1 MNLNRKLIGLWVIC
15 LAVMLFLAA
24 CGGDEPAVT
33 PEGSGGGLSDVEK
46 LVADYDLEPLSAEDQ
61 KYVINMGYYDCDH
74 MTAACIGQDTGIFK
88 ALGLTVNLTGNG
100 NVPEAMSAG
109 KMDVAYAGWLTTLS
123 AAPQGT
129 PLFIAAQNHT
139 GGSEYLVVS
148 NEIKSPE
155 ELLGKKIS
163 LGADPE
169 TKNLNWVE
177 FASEFNIPIDASL
190 YDNYIMSDRD
200 EYFAFKTGNLDA
212 YICCD
217 PWGSMAEY
225 EGTGWSMIRQDTDR
239 DNGLGTCCK
248 VAMHRD
254 FAEQHPELAKRVLL
268 AHCISIQYMYEHP
281 YKAAEIFA
289 ENYGVPLEV
298 GLMTMWKKTNFEGR
312 TITWEFKLDELN
324 NQLATMREYGV
335 RNDVNSVNVEEYC
348 DLSYFEACGAK
359 DWQTYLSQVVDPV
372 FPKGMTY
379 DEWRVKAVEVD
390 NIIE

>member
-1 MNLNRKLIGLWVIC
+1 MKKFYGLITILIC
-15 LAVMLFLAA
+15 LGLLLTA
-24 CGGDEPAVT
+24 CGNDTT
-33 PEGSGGGLSDVEK
+33 PDVSDNPYSEIEAM
-46 LVADYDLEPLSAEDQ
+46 VAEYNLEPLNEADQ
-61 KYVINMGYYDCDH
+61 QYVINMGYYDCDH

-88 ALGLTVNLTGNG
+88 ALGLTVSLTGNG

-109 KMDVAYAGWLTTLS
+109 KMDVAYAGWTTTLD
-123 AAPQGT
+123 AAPKGT

-148 NEIKSPE
+148 NDITAPAQ
-155 ELLGKKIS
+155 LLGKKIS

-169 TKNLNWVE
+169 DKNLNWVE
-177 FASEFNIPIDASL
+177 FASEFNIPIDVNQ
-190 YDNYIMSDRD
+190 YENYIMNDRD
-200 EYFAFKTGNLDA
+200 EYFAFKTGQLDA

-225 EGTGWSMIRQDTDR
+225 EGTGWSMIRQDTER
-239 DNGLGTCCK
+239 DNGMGTCCK
-248 VAMHRD
+248 IAMHRN
-254 FAEQHPELAKRVLL
+254 FADKHPELAKRVLL

-298 GLMTMWKKTNFEGR
+298 GLLTMWKKTNYEGR
-312 TITWEFKLDELN
+312 TITWEFDMQELR
-324 NQLATMREYGV
+324 NQLETMRQYNV
-335 RNDVNSVNVEEYC
+335 RNDINGIEVEQYC

-359 DWQTYLSQVVDPV
+359 DWQDYLAEVVDPV

-379 DEWRVKAVEVD
+379 EEWRAKAVEIDDIVT
-390 NIIE
+390 